1 MITIDF
7 EKAKLDPRL
16 VFSDPKDVL
25 ECSQFSRDQKIEVLR
40 RWAYDAKEMDVAKEE
55 GMASEEPSELIQV
68 LEALKSLDSGL
79 DREHDGP
86 TKHG

>member
-1 MITIDF
+1 MTSIDF
-7 EKAKLDPRL
+7 DKAKLDPRM
-16 VFSDPKDVL
+16 VFSDPKEVL
-25 ECSQFSRDQKIEVLR
+25 DCSQFNRDQKIEVLR
-40 RWAYDAKEMDVAKEE
+40 CWAYDAKEMDVAKEE

-68 LEALKSLDSGL
+68 LEALKSLGSGL